1 MRPSFVG
8 VRSRVERLC
17 AQQLTER
24 ELRRQVLDMLGSAID
39 FTYYAWLL
47 TDPET
52 WVGTAPLA
60 HVPHLSALPRL
71 IRLKYQTSVNRWTAL
86 PANRCVRWS
95 PTGDRL
101 RGRDAEWRDLL
112 DGYGVTDLVSLSFRD
127 RYGSW
132 AFLDLW
138 RASPASPDFTVEE
151 VRLLDSLAGTLAQGL
166 RRAQA
171 GSFTRPLTWELPPG
185 PAVLILDDHL
195 QPLHQTASVDVQLRR
210 LLPTA
215 PDLTP
220 VPAAAYNVAAQ
231 LLAAECGVDDRP
243 PMARAQIADGAW
255 IRVRA
260 SRLVVGT
267 HLGAGQIAVT
277 FEAMTAE
284 EQVELYGRAC
294 GLSRRER
301 QLVAELV
308 RGSDTG
314 TVAHRL
320 TISELTVQDHLKS
333 IFGKTGATNRYDL
346 ISRASG
352 AHR

>member
-1 MRPSFVG
+1 MRSSFAG
-8 VRSRVERLC
+8 VQSRVERLC
-17 AQQLTER
+17 AQSLVER
-24 ELRRQVLDMLGSAID
+24 ELRAQVLDLFRSAID
-39 FTYYAWLL
+39 FSYYAWLL

-60 HVPHLSALPRL
+60 HIPHLSALTRL
-71 IRLKYQTSVNRWTAL
+71 IRLKYQASVNRWTAL
-86 PANRCVRWS
+86 PANRWVRWS
-95 PTGDRL
+95 STGNRL
-101 RGRDAEWRDLL
+101 SVRDAEWQDLL
-112 DGYGVTDLVSLSFRD
+112 EGFGVTDLVSVSLRD

-138 RASPASPDFTVEE
+138 RADPAAPDFTVEE
-151 VRLLDSLAGTLAQGL
+151 IRLLDSVAGTLTRGL

-171 GSFTRPLTWELPPG
+171 RSFTRPVRWELPPG
-185 PAVLILDDHL
+185 PAVLVLDEQL
-195 QPLHQTASVDVQLRR
+195 QPVQQTASVDVQLRR

-215 PDLTP
+215 PDLRP

-231 LLAAECGVDDRP
+231 LLAAERGVDDRP

-260 SRLVVGT
+260 SRLVGT
-267 HLGAGQIAVT
+267 DVGAGQIAVT
-277 FEAMTAE
+277 FEAMTAQ
-284 EQVELYGRAC
+284 EQVELYGRAS
-294 GLSRRER
+294 GLSLRER

-308 RGSDTG
+308 RGADTG

-333 IFGKTGATNRYDL
+333 IFAKTGAMNRYDL
-346 ISRASG
+346 ITRASG